1 MYTASSHASP
11 ATTLPREYVHKAAHS
26 EVLLT
31 GWHRDSVDAYTVTA
45 QWPRT
50 HGFYR
55 PARQLHDPMLFVETV
70 RQTIPLLS
78 HVAYDVP
85 LGHHLIWEHFSFS
98 LAPESMRSSTAP
110 AEPVLHVSCT
120 EIERRRG
127 NLAAMTLQVRA
138 ERDGQHLGT
147 AVARFTSHSPAI
159 YRRLRG
165 AYGDLQQ
172 ALDSARPPAPGV
184 MAHQVG
190 RRLHEDVVLAPTR
203 ENGRWQLRV
212 DTQHPSLFDHPVD
225 HAPGMLLLE
234 AARQAAHA
242 TRSPRP
248 VTAIAMRTRFHR
260 YVELDAPSW
269 IQTSPGSTPDS
280 LSFAVEQDDA
290 VCFSGEVT
298 VSACAVTPQLGLI
311 PTQRVSSPGL
321 TRRDLV
327 SGL

>member
-1 MYTASSHASP
+1 MHTATSHAGP
-11 ATTLPREYVHKAAHS
+11 ATALPREYVHKAAHS

-31 GWHRDSVDAYTVTA
+31 GWRRSSADAYIVTA

-55 PARQLHDPMLFVETV
+55 PSHQLHDPMLFVETV

-85 LGHHLIWEHFSFS
+85 FGHHLIWEHFSFS
-98 LAPESMRSSTAP
+98 LAPESMRSDAAP
-110 AEPVLHVSCT
+110 AEPVLHVSCA

-138 ERDGQHLGT
+138 ERDGRHLGM
-147 AVARFTSHSPAI
+147 AAARFTSHSPAI
-159 YRRLRG
+159 YQRLRG
-165 AYGDLQQ
+165 SCGDLQQ

-203 ENGRWQLRV
+203 EKGRWRLRV

-225 HAPGMLLLE
+225 HAPGMLLIE

-242 TRSPRP
+242 VRSPRP
-248 VTAIAMRTRFHR
+248 VTATAMQTRFHR

-269 IQTSPGSTPDS
+269 IQVSPGSTPDS
-280 LSFAVEQDDA
+280 LGFAVEQDDV
-290 VCFSGEVT
+290 VCFSGEIT
-298 VSACAVTPQLGLI
+298 VSASAITSQLGLV
-311 PTQRVSSPGL
+311 PSQRGSAPGL
-321 TRRDLV
+321 VQRDLV
-327 SGL
+327 PGA